1 MAKKN
6 VAVAAPAVAVPVE
19 KVAFVEREVATPVRK
34 GQNVY
39 KYGGTEKAAGV
50 PLVATVELGAK
61 AAEYKPRTVEGLAW
75 DWLLASGL
83 IGQPVGAI
91 KEAAKAEGYAH
102 SIAGL
107 LRHAAR
113 RGALKVTA

>member
-6 VAVAAPAVAVPVE
+6 AAAVAVAVPVE
-19 KVAFVEREVATPVRK
+19 KVVFVEREVATPVRK

-50 PLVATVELGAK
+50 PLVATVKVVTTAN
-61 AAEYKPRTVEGLAW
+61 YTPRTAEAECWTWFTEATYDGQTVAEVKQLAKEQ
-75 DWLLASGL
+75 
-83 IGQPVGAI
+83 GQGHA
-91 KEAAKAEGYAH
+91 
-102 SIAGL
+102 IAGM

-113 RGALKVTA
+113 RGAIKVTA